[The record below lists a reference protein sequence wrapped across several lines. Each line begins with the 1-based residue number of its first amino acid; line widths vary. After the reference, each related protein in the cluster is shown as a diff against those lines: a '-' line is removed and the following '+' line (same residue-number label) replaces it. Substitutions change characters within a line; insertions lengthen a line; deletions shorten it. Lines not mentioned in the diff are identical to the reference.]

1 MSAWDPTQY
10 ERFKKE
16 RSQPFFDLA
25 ALVEQRPAMRVVDL
39 GCGTGELTRALHDS
53 LAAESTLGL
62 DTSDSMLAK
71 SAAHTTRGL
80 RFERRDIHSFQEA
93 SQYDLVFS
101 NAALHWIPDHKSLF
115 ARLARALRPG
125 GQLAVQMPA
134 NQEHPSQSLARALA
148 RESPYREALAD
159 ANTRASLYSLSEYAR
174 LLFDLGFIRQTV
186 RLQIYAHVLP
196 SKDEVFEWV
205 KGSTLTEFEEQL
217 PPNLFVQFREEYRA
231 RLASALDDA
240 RPFLFPF
247 QRLLLW
253 GSL

>member
-10 ERFKKE
+10 EKFKRE
-16 RSQPFFDLA
+16 RSQPFYDLL
-25 ALVEQRPAMRVVDL
+25 ALVEKRPAMRVVDL

-53 LAAESTLGL
+53 LVAESTLGL
-62 DTSDSMLAK
+62 DSSESMLAR
-71 SAAHTTRGL
+71 STAYTTSGL
-80 RFERRDIHSFQEA
+80 RFEQRDIHSFQEE

-115 ARLARALRPG
+115 ARLAGALRPG

-134 NQEHPSQSLARALA
+134 NQEHPSQSIARALA
-148 RESPYREALAD
+148 MESPYREAIADNNSRATLYTLA
-159 ANTRASLYSLSEYAR
+159 EYAR
-174 LLFDLGFIRQTV
+174 LLFDLGFVRQTV

-205 KGSTLTEFEEQL
+205 KGSTLTEFEQHL
-217 PPNLFVQFREEYRA
+217 PADLFAQFREQYRA
-231 RLASALDDA
+231 RLDAALDDA
-240 RPFLFPF
+240 RPLLFPF

-253 GSL
+253 GSR